1 MVLREK
7 MKLTQLHSFPK
18 NFNFFETMNDFNRDA
33 WEIAEVQTMRG
44 NKNNKAYRIVHS
56 ERPHSYI
63 VADEEAIR
71 EYFTNWT
78 CWTPETIERNG
89 RKYEFEYR
97 TNYRI
102 VQVRYKNRISSA
114 TCHKDDQPIFSV
126 AKGISI
132 AFDRALEK
140 YQNTIHSAIENMF
153 KNNKRSYQQF
163 VTKEMKTIN
172 EKKIEN
178 ILKNKK
184 SYKQYT
190 TDEKTK
196 EAELFLKQYT
206 RNWNKALDKQ
216 HTKQHT
222 TNNQHIIDE
231 NKPHN
236 YVTMR
241 RNMGIDIL
249 EMPCYYTIVHFSTYD
264 KKTSWELDR
273 HFVPFHISEGIAQ
286 ERKWQE
292 SLKNFYGTEIENEVD
307 VLSAYGKNIFVVF
320 TSQNTLLTDLPQ
332 PQYHKIVK
340 KLLKEIRECDIHYI
354 ALWKKEVDNA
364 FVACLHNEAAR
375 QNLDLTIAVAQ

>member
-18 NFNFFETMNDFNRDA
+18 GFKFFETMNDFSRDA
-33 WEIAEVQTMRG
+33 WEIAEVQTMHG
-44 NKNNKAYRIVHS
+44 NKNNKTYRIVQS
-56 ERPHSYI
+56 EHPWAYI
-63 VADEEAIR
+63 VADEDAIR

-78 CWTPETIERNG
+78 RWTPETIERNG

-102 VQVRYKNRISSA
+102 VQVRYKNHISSA
-114 TCHKDDQPIFSV
+114 TCHKDDQSVFSV
-126 AKGISI
+126 AKGICI

-140 YQNTIHSAIENMF
+140 YETTKFSA
-153 KNNKRSYQQF
+153 
-163 VTKEMKTIN
+163 
-172 EKKIEN
+172 IEN
-178 ILKNKK
+178 ILKNNKK
-184 SYKQYT
+184 SYQQYT
-190 TDEKTK
+190 TDKKEKETEK
-196 EAELFLKQYT
+196 LLKQFKECL
-206 RNWNKALDKQ
+206 NDALNIELKNDNIIKQ
-216 HTKQHT
+216 HTKQYTKQHIK
-222 TNNQHIIDE
+222 NNHHIIDE

-375 QNLDLTIAVAQ
+375 QKLDLTIAVAQ